1 MMKKTIKKT
10 ALKTAD
16 FLGAFQPK
24 LKRSRAKPRT
34 RIKRLLR
41 QALTFQD
48 QEILEEIHRNFSV

>member
-1 MMKKTIKKT
+1 MKEVNKKKT
-10 ALKTAD
+10 LKTAD
-16 FLGAFQPK
+16 FLGTFQPK

-48 QEILEEIHRNFSV
+48 QEILEEIHRKFSF

>member
-1 MMKKTIKKT
+1 MRQVNKKTT
-10 ALKTAD
+10 LMTAD
-16 FLGAFQPK
+16 FLGTFQPK

-48 QEILEEIHRNFSV
+48 QEILEEIYRKFSV

>member
-1 MMKKTIKKT
+1 MKNTIKKT

-16 FLGAFQPK
+16 FLGTFQPK

-48 QEILEEIHRNFSV
+48 QKIMEEIYRKFSV

>member
-1 MMKKTIKKT
+1 MRQVNKKNT
-10 ALKTAD
+10 LKTAD
-16 FLGAFQPK
+16 FLGTFQPK

-48 QEILEEIHRNFSV
+48 QKIMEEIYRKFSV

>member
-1 MMKKTIKKT
+1 MNKAITKTT
-10 ALKTAD
+10 LKTAD
-16 FLGAFQPK
+16 FLETFQPK

-48 QEILEEIHRNFSV
+48 QEILEEIHRKFSV